1 MVVILQFLN
10 YLNNLFF
17 YEKIDVS
24 YIKTLYLCN
33 ANNKNLIK
41 ES

>member
-1 MVVILQFLN
+1 MVVVLQFLN

-17 YEKIDVS
+17 YEQIDVS

-33 ANNKNLIK
+33 ANNKNLTK